1 MKASIIESENP
12 NNRITIKNS
21 VFKNNILNKNLPMFY
36 LIKSNVR

>member
-36 LIKSNVR
+36 LIKPNIR